1 MFYFIEYIGYI
12 LNLREMNTKLN
23 TFYLL
28 LQQKKYDQL

>member
-12 LNLREMNTKLN
+12 LRIREKNTKLN
-23 TFYLL
+23 KFYLL